1 MLPAVH
7 RMRSSE
13 DFRQVRRRGKKY
25 IVPGLV
31 IHGSQAFFAPG
42 ASRVG
47 ITVGKDCGNSV
58 ARHRLSRRIRAA
70 MAPLMTQLPPG
81 YGIVIR
87 ALPEATEDVDVS
99 MSLQRF
105 VDQVTSQPAESS
117 K

>member
-1 MLPAVH
+1 
-7 RMRSSE
+7 
-13 DFRQVRRRGKKY
+13 
-25 IVPGLV
+25 
-31 IHGSQAFFAPG
+31 
-42 ASRVG
+42 
-47 ITVGKDCGNSV
+47 
-58 ARHRLSRRIRAA
+58 
-70 MAPLMTQLPPG
+70 MTQLPPG